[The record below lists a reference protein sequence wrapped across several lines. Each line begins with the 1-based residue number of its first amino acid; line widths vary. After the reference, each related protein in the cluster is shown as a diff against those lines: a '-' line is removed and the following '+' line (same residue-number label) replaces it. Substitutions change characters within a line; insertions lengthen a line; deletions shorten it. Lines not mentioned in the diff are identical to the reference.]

1 MKITTCSRM
10 LILPLLAAGQAIGQ
24 SHEEAVH
31 EFLIDPVEVWLSRL
45 MLWTSL
51 LAIAAV
57 LFSLFK
63 YRGRP
68 AGRAAWS
75 IIIASVVVLPV
86 MSFAF
91 SGLLVV
97 ERAEEDEFCAS
108 CHLTMQVYYDDMV
121 DPESES
127 LAALHYKNR
136 YIPKHRCYQCH
147 TSYGMFGTVQAKLKG
162 LNDVYKYYTRT
173 FVLPIEMHEPYP
185 NGDCLKCH
193 AESHKWME
201 QEMHVDSKDAL
212 FADEAKCQDCHEA
225 FGHPAHILPEVA
237 STEAD

>member
-1 MKITTCSRM
+1 MKIVNYARPM
-10 LILPLLAAGQAIGQ
+10 LFGLTLAGTAFGQDHA
-24 SHEEAVH
+24 EAVH
-31 EFLIDPVEVWLSRL
+31 EFLIDPVEVWLSRM
-45 MLWTSL
+45 MLWTSI
-51 LAIAAV
+51 LAIAVV
-57 LFSLFK
+57 LISMIK
-63 YRGRP
+63 YRGR
-68 AGRAAWS
+68 ATGRAAWS
-75 IIIASVVVLPV
+75 LLIASVVVLPV

-97 ERAEEDEFCAS
+97 ERAEEAEFCAS

-121 DPESES
+121 DGESES

-136 YIPKHRCYQCH
+136 YIQKHQCYQCH

-193 AESHKWME
+193 AESHKWLA
-201 QEMHVDSKDAL
+201 QEMHTDSKDAL
-212 FADEAKCQDCHEA
+212 FADDAKCMDCHEA
-225 FGHPAHILPEVA
+225 FGHPAHILPETA
-237 STEAD
+237 GTETD